1 MTNKKRR
8 HREGVRGP
16 RAERPAPPAERAP
29 RPGLMNSLFS
39 ARVAGT
45 SNMPRVR
52 TTFVRG
58 FVLVISTPVMLVGLV
73 ALVFLAW
80 IGALL
85 AGFQGPAALLGS
97 TLAIPPIGT
106 LFDLQLASRV
116 TGGGDVVSTLLSLL
130 PFAITRAV
138 VLGVFLGLAVEILES
153 GRPSL
158 AGARRGLLVAP
169 MFLIVTIVE
178 IGFLFVASFLGGAL
192 GQGLSLFVEIA
203 TVAASL
209 YLLAYAPVA
218 QLREGRG
225 VLESLSRSTSAARIP
240 GTSALAMS
248 LLYGIPSLLV
258 VQTVAGGF
266 DVNPSPGI
274 WVFVLFMNILHVSV
288 LVTYAY
294 RWMCIED
301 EVPDTPA
308 PRARSARRR

>member
-1 MTNKKRR
+1 MTNKNRR
-8 HREGVRGP
+8 RRDVARQP
-16 RAERPAPPAERAP
+16 RAERPAQAASRAP

-52 TTFVRG
+52 STFVRG
-58 FVLVISTPVMLVGLV
+58 FVLVISTPVMLVGSV

-85 AGFQGPAALLGS
+85 GGFQGPAALLGS
-97 TLAIPPIGT
+97 TLAMPPIGT
-106 LFDLQLASRV
+106 LFDLQITSRL
-116 TGGGDVVSTLLSLL
+116 TGGGDVVSTLLALL
-130 PFAITRAV
+130 PFAVTRAV

-153 GRPSL
+153 GRPSF
-158 AGARRGLLVAP
+158 AGARRGLLVSP

-248 LLYGIPSLLV
+248 LLYGIPALLV
-258 VQTVAGGF
+258 VQTASGGF
-266 DVNPSPGI
+266 DVNPAPGI
-274 WVFVLFMNILHVSV
+274 WIFVLFMNILHVSV

-301 EVPDTPA
+301 EVPEAPA
-308 PRARSARRR
+308 PRARAARRR

>member
-1 MTNKKRR
+1 MTNKNRR
-8 HREGVRGP
+8 RREGYREP
-16 RAERPAPPAERAP
+16 RVERPAPQSARAP
-29 RPGLMNSLFS
+29 RPSLMNSLFS

-52 TTFVRG
+52 TSFVRG
-58 FVLVISTPVMLVGLV
+58 FVLVISTPVMLVGTV
-73 ALVFLAW
+73 GLVFITW

-97 TLAIPPIGT
+97 VLAMPPIGT
-106 LFDLQLASRV
+106 LFDLQLTSRL
-116 TGGGDVVSTLLSLL
+116 TGGGDVVSTLLALI
-130 PFAITRAV
+130 PFAVARAV
-138 VLGVFLGLAVEILES
+138 VLGVLLGLAVEILES
-153 GRPSL
+153 GRPSVG
-158 AGARRGLLVAP
+158 GARRGLLVSP
-169 MFLIVTIVE
+169 MFLIVTMVE

-225 VLESLSRSTSAARIP
+225 VLESLSRSTTAARIP
-240 GTSALAMS
+240 GTSALAMA
-248 LLYGIPSLLV
+248 LIYGIPALLV
-258 VQTVAGGF
+258 VQTPAGGF
-266 DVNPSPGI
+266 DVNPSPGVWI
-274 WVFVLFMNILHVSV
+274 FVLFMNILHVSV

-301 EVPDTPA
+301 EVPEPPA
-308 PRARSARRR
+308 PRARARRR